1 MTDTDPIVVT
11 GMGAVSPLGVG
22 VDANWQALMAGRSGI
37 VTNTRFDTTEFAC
50 KIAGLVPGKDQPDG
64 FDPTAVIDPKD
75 IKKMD
80 LFIQYGLGAAAEALK
95 PDARGTHQRCRA
107 SGSLSAQI
115 GLQLRSA
122 RSPPAASARA
132 VPRSGALRADRRRR

>member
-22 VDANWQALMAGRSGI
+22 VDANWQALLAGRSGI

-80 LFIQYGLGAAAEALK
+80 LFIQYGRGAAAEAL
-95 PDARGTHQRCRA
+95 AQ
-107 SGSLSAQI
+107 SGW
-115 GLQLRSA
+115 
-122 RSPPAASARA
+122 
-132 VPRSGALRADRRRR
+132 RADTPE